1 MNLKNTI
8 IVFQIQTT
16 ANLYKVVL
24 VLLDN
29 KIKQLFLYKYFAKC
43 AYKIFHCVIN
53 FNEYGKYLKTI

>member
-43 AYKIFHCVIN
+43 AYKIFHCAHK
-53 FNEYGKYLKTI
+53 F